1 MDGATRVAFG
11 EWAEF
16 CSNDFE
22 AAVFRQYPRLGVIKR
37 KLKQFGARP
46 ALMSGSG
53 SSVYG
58 VFGSAEKVQQ
68 AQAAFPGEKVFP
80 ISFVSR
86 ARYYAAWRQQLSEH
100 IQGREWPPH
109 SRYAR

>member
-1 MDGATRVAFG
+1 MQFVSPPGSGPISAA
-11 EWAEF
+11 
-16 CSNDFE
+16 NDFE
-22 AAVFRQYPRLGVIKR
+22 SAVFRQYPQLGAIKR
-37 KLKQFGARP
+37 KLVRFGARP

-58 VFGSAEKVQQ
+58 LFPTSEA
-68 AQAAFPGEKVFP
+68 AQRAKAAFPAGQVFP

-86 ARYYAAWRQQLSEH
+86 ARYYASWWNQLREH
-100 IQGREWPPH
+100 VQGREWPPH